1 MAEPIMPP
9 IPLPNLEEG
18 NQALRAEIERLRKIL
33 AANGLTSPAKLTN
46 QHSFNPPVVLQQ
58 SEDRQDRA
66 KRRISLFRSLFR
78 GRDDVYAKR
87 WTSADGRSGYSPAA
101 LMDWSAINSSNP
113 EDRKKV
119 ARQTRSFLPLTD
131 AAVEGHLLGKDTI
144 GVYPLLPD
152 ETCWFLAVDFDKKSW
167 QEDARAYLGTCAEM
181 GVPAVLERSRSGNG
195 GHIWIF
201 FDQPL
206 PAVTA
211 RKMGSAILTRTMDRR
226 HQLGLDSYDRFFPIQ
241 DTMPKGGFGNL
252 IALPLQFGPR
262 KQGNS
267 VFLDADFAPYPD
279 QWAYLF
285 SIKRLPISSA
295 VAIVEEAQRQGNLI
309 GVRMSLCDEDESK
322 YPWKLAPSRNRLDR
336 PVEGPFPESV
346 SITRANLVYVEKQG
360 LPPAMINRIL
370 RIAAFQNPEFYKA
383 QAMRLST
390 FGKPRIISCGEDF
403 AKHIAV
409 PRGCIGEVLE
419 LLNLHGMQ
427 TEVHDEHN
435 LSVAV
440 AIEFRGRLRP
450 DQEGAAAPMLRH
462 DDGIL
467 CAPTAFGKT
476 AVAAWL
482 IAQRKV
488 NTLILVHRRQ
498 LFDQWQ
504 ARLAMFLDLLPE
516 SIGSIGGGKLRR
528 TGIVDVAVIQSLR
541 QKNAVQDC
549 VAEYGQVIVDECHH
563 LSAFTFE
570 QVMRAIKA
578 KFIVGLTA
586 TPTRKDGHHPIIQMQ
601 CGPIRFG
608 MNAKA
613 MTDTSPFQHV
623 VTPRLTAF
631 QMQSGTADAG
641 IQDIYR
647 ALTQDEV
654 RNDLIASDVRAALS
668 DGRSPLLLTG
678 RTDHL
683 RHLADLLN
691 GAAEHIFVLKGGMG
705 KKQRNAID
713 EAMKVVPDGA
723 PRLIL
728 ATGSY
733 IGEGFDDARL
743 DTLFLA
749 MPISWKGTLQQYV
762 GRLHRLHDGK
772 RIVQVYDY
780 ADNCEPMLAR
790 MYERR
795 LKGYAAIRYE
805 LASASSGNDQQLTTD
820 PEDEN

>member
-1 MAEPIMPP
+1 M
-9 IPLPNLEEG
+9 
-18 NQALRAEIERLRKIL
+18 
-33 AANGLTSPAKLTN
+33 
-46 QHSFNPPVVLQQ
+46 VV
-58 SEDRQDRA
+58 ENH
-66 KRRISLFRSLFR
+66 LF
-78 GRDDVYAKR
+78 
-87 WTSADGRSGYSPAA
+87 
-101 LMDWSAINSSNP
+101 
-113 EDRKKV
+113 
-119 ARQTRSFLPLTD
+119 
-131 AAVEGHLLGKDTI
+131 GKETI

-167 QEDARAYLGTCAEM
+167 QEDARAYLDTCATM
-181 GVPAVLERSRSGNG
+181 GVPVSLERSRSGNG

-226 HQLGLDSYDRFFPIQ
+226 HQLGLDSYDRFFPNQ

-262 KQGNS
+262 KQSNS
-267 VFLDADFAPYPD
+267 VFLDANFAPYPD

-285 SIKRLPISSA
+285 SVKRLPASTA
-295 VAIVEEAQRQGNLI
+295 MAIVEEAQRKGDLI

-322 YPWKLAPSRNRLDR
+322 DPWTLPPSRSRADL
-336 PVEGPFPESV
+336 PIEGPFPESV
-346 SITRANLVYVEKQG
+346 TITRANLVYVEKQG

-403 AKHIAV
+403 ARHIAV

-419 LLNLHGMQ
+419 LLKSHGIQ
-427 TEVHDEHN
+427 PEVHDERN
-435 LSVAV
+435 PGVAV
-440 AIEFRGRLRP
+440 ATEFRGRLRP
-450 DQEGAAAPMLRH
+450 DQEEAAAQMLRH

-488 NTLILVHRRQ
+488 NTLVLVHRRQ
-498 LFDQWQ
+498 LLDQWQ
-504 ARLAMFLDLLPE
+504 ARLAMFLDLPPE
-516 SIGSIGGGKLRR
+516 SIGSIGGGKVRR

-541 QKNAVQDC
+541 QKNAVQDY

-578 KFIVGLTA
+578 KFVSGLTA

-601 CGPIRFG
+601 CGSIRFG
-608 MNAKA
+608 MTTKA
-613 MTDTSPFQHV
+613 MTEASPFQHRV
-623 VTPRLTAF
+623 LPRLTTF
-631 QMQSGTADAG
+631 QMQTGTVDAT

-647 ALTQDEV
+647 ELAQNET
-654 RNDLIASDVRAALS
+654 RNELIVSDVRVALR

-683 RHLADLLN
+683 LHLADLF
-691 GAAEHIFVLKGGMG
+691 GGTIEHLYVLKGGMG
-705 KKQRNAID
+705 KKQRKAID
-713 EAMKVVPDGA
+713 EAMNEVPVGA

-733 IGEGFDDARL
+733 IGEGIDDARL

-762 GRLHRLHDGK
+762 GRLHRLLDGK
-772 RIVQVYDY
+772 QVVQVYDY
-780 ADNCEPMLAR
+780 VDIAEPMLAR

-795 LKGYAAIRYE
+795 RKGYASIGYE
-805 LASASSGNDQQLTTD
+805 LTALSAGLDLELDTTA
-820 PEDEN
+820 